1 VGVVVVC
8 AELLRE
14 GYINKQQWH
23 MTHGVR
29 LGRANPA
36 ATVPGRT
43 RGHAWQ
49 LTLFSR
55 AVIVSGPDF
64 ADTLKLAGKDTDM
77 EWCVGF
83 FGGIF
88 NPALSSGPSAVAIFC
103 HVSNYYAAMSES
115 LSYIYVA

>member
-1 VGVVVVC
+1 MRCTGC
-8 AELLRE
+8 KTGANR
-14 GYINKQQWH
+14 GYEP
-23 MTHGVR
+23 V
-29 LGRANPA
+29 LFLCFPL
-36 ATVPGRT
+36 VPGRT

-83 FGGIF
+83 SGGIG
-88 NPALSSGPSAVAIFC
+88 L
-103 HVSNYYAAMSES
+103 
-115 LSYIYVA
+115 